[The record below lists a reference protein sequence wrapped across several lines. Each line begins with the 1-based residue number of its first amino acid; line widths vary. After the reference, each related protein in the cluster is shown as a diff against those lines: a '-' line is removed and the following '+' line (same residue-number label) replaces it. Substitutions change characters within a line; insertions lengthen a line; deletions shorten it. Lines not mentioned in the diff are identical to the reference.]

1 MKHPLLTYLCPVAL
15 VLLMGC
21 SNEPEK
27 PVLTGTELPNAEDA
41 RVAPSVRE
49 VLDQI
54 AANMV
59 AVEGGEFLMGAG
71 PDDAKAANDERP
83 QHYVKVDGFQ
93 ISRYEVT
100 QRQYRELM
108 VQNPSAHKGC
118 DDCPVENVSWDDAQ
132 TFIARLNAFTG
143 KSYRLPTEAEWEYAA
158 RGGNKSKGYKYAGG
172 NDLGSVAWYYD
183 NSADKTHP
191 VGQKQ
196 ANELG
201 LYDMS
206 GNVWE
211 WCSDWYDAYPFTA
224 QTNPKGP
231 SSGSYRVLRGG
242 SWLNDADCRVSYRR
256 SDSPDHRYSFDGFR
270 LVLP

>member
-1 MKHPLLTYLCPVAL
+1 MKHRLLNYFCPAAL
-15 VLLMGC
+15 VRLMGF
-21 SNEPEK
+21 SKEPK
-27 PVLTGTELPNAEDA
+27 IPNAEDA

-71 PDDAKAANDERP
+71 PDDAEAANDERP

-100 QRQYRELM
+100 QAQWAAVM
-108 VQNPSAHKGC
+108 GSNPSRFSGC
-118 DDCPVENVSWDDAQ
+118 DDCPVERVSWNDTQ
-132 TFIARLNAFTG
+132 EFIRKLNLQTG

-172 NDLGSVAWYYD
+172 NDLGSVAWYGD
-183 NSADKTHP
+183 NSESKTHP

-201 LYDMS
+201 IYDMT

-211 WCSDWYDAYPFTA
+211 WCEDWYGDSSSSA

-231 SSGSYRVLRGG
+231 QSGSYRVLRGG
-242 SWLNDADCRVSYRR
+242 SWGSSAEYCRVSGR
-256 SDSPDHRYSFDGFR
+256 SSYFPDSRINSGGFR